1 MKKKGFTLIELLAV
15 IVILAI
21 ITVIA
26 VPKILDVIEKSRRS
40 ASEQSVKLYVD
51 AFRLYQ
57 ANAELNNTDKI
68 PEGTYEVSK
77 ETTLN
82 GKTYK
87 KINDLLTMKGNK
99 PSAGTINVTNTGKIG
114 TAKVCINNYVISY
127 QEGSTS
133 VLADDCGDMD
143 LFVDFKINTDDW
155 ATEKTLTIVYPEKQ
169 EYKKYFKVESGSVF
183 IGEKEVTSESAQE
196 VTEKEI
202 TFKIKRKL
210 KSKCM
215 A

>member
-1 MKKKGFTLIELLAV
+1 
-15 IVILAI
+15 
-21 ITVIA
+21 
-26 VPKILDVIEKSRRS
+26 
-40 ASEQSVKLYVD
+40 
-51 AFRLYQ
+51 
-57 ANAELNNTDKI
+57 
-68 PEGTYEVSK
+68 
-77 ETTLN
+77 
-82 GKTYK
+82 
-87 KINDLLTMKGNK
+87 MKGNK
-99 PSAGTINVTNTGKIG
+99 PGAGTINVTSTGKIE

-183 IGEKEVTSESAQE
+183 ICDKEVTSESAQE